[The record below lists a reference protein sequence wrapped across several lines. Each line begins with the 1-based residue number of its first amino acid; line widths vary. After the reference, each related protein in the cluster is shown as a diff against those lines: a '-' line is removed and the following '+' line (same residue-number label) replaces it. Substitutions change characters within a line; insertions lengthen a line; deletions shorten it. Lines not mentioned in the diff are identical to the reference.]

1 MIKTIQMEKKK
12 TGKIKKRFRS
22 NNKTIPMD
30 QKLRALKVL
39 EQCDMNVTEAAKITG
54 ISRIS
59 MSKYKNELWAVY
71 LQNKEQVREQAL
83 TIEATKK
90 DLAKN
95 IDLIVEDMDEL
106 MGFTIDKIQE
116 RVLKDEFYTDNFGN
130 RHYIVTTKDLV
141 QLVNVLSPYLAD
153 KRGVKGIDEKAPETG
168 ISTFMQNIRNAMLQ
182 RKQINENNIE
192 EGQADDISSENK
204 L

>member
-95 IDLIVEDMDEL
+95 IDRIVEDMDDL

-116 RVLKDEFYTDNFGN
+116 RILKDEFYTDNFGN